1 MQSEAPLLAH
11 QKELSMPDDRLGW
24 LRWVL
29 TPGLGL
35 KRCHQLLNLVDSPDD
50 LFAHPDRWPLPESI
64 RSTLREVQYLGE
76 QHPIHRRALEQIR
89 WAEAEGHHL
98 VSFQCEHY
106 PELLNQ
112 IDDPP
117 LMLWVNGNPALLNQ
131 PQVGVVGSRSASL
144 SARRNAQTLGRDI
157 SRAGLVITSGGAAG
171 IDGCAH
177 EGALESGGCTIAVLG
192 CGVDV
197 VYPRHHRPLFERI
210 AQQGAL
216 VSEHPLG
223 TQPKPGHFPR
233 RNRIISGLSDA
244 VVVVEAAVRS
254 GSLITA
260 DHALD
265 QGRDVYA
272 IPGDINNP
280 NAAGCH
286 RLIQDGAYL
295 LSRAEDLLDSLH
307 PCHQATALQS
317 APAAELKPE
326 LPDTQLRLLSLLSA
340 DPQPLDV
347 LSDVMACPSHTLLEP
362 LLELELGGWIQQ
374 QPGGYS
380 RL

>member
-1 MQSEAPLLAH
+1 
-11 QKELSMPDDRLGW
+11 MPDERLSW

-35 KRCHQLLNLVDSPDD
+35 KRCHQLLNLVDHPDD
-50 LFAHPDRWPLPESI
+50 LFTHPERWPLPESVKA
-64 RSTLREVQYLGE
+64 TLREIQYLGE
-76 QHPIHRRALEQIR
+76 QHPIHRRALDQLR
-89 WAEAEGHHL
+89 WAEADGHHL

-112 IDDPP
+112 ISDPP
-117 LMLWVNGNPALLNQ
+117 LLLWVTGDPGLLNR
-131 PQVGVVGSRSASL
+131 PQIGVVGSRSASL

-157 SRAGLVITSGGAAG
+157 SRAGFVITSGGAAG

-177 EGALESGGCTIAVLG
+177 EGALDAGGQTLAVLG
-192 CGVDV
+192 CGVDI
-197 VYPRHHRPLFERI
+197 VYPRHHRALFERI
-210 AQQGAL
+210 AGHGAL

-244 VVVVEAAVRS
+244 VVVVEAAERS

-260 DHALD
+260 EHALD

-295 LSRAEDLLDSLH
+295 LSRAEDLLSSLH
-307 PCHQATALQS
+307 PCHLPPTPQRLTE
-317 APAAELKPE
+317 PAAGPE
-326 LPDTQLRLLSLLSA
+326 ADLPDMQQRLLTLLSA
-340 DPQPLDV
+340 EPQPLDV
-347 LSDVMACPSHTLLEP
+347 LSDHLQCPSHALLEP

>member
-1 MQSEAPLLAH
+1 MS
-11 QKELSMPDDRLGW
+11 DDHLGW

-35 KRCHQLLNLVDSPDD
+35 RYSHQLLARVDHPND
-50 LFAHPDRWPLPESI
+50 LFNHPDRWGLPTALTQ
-64 RSTLREVQYLGE
+64 TLREIQWLGE
-76 QHPIHRRALEQIR
+76 QHPVHRQALAQLH
-89 WAEAEGHHL
+89 WADQAGHHL
-98 VSFQCEHY
+98 ISFQDPAY
-106 PELLNQ
+106 PQLLNE
-112 IDDPP
+112 IADPP
-117 LMLWVNGNPALLNQ
+117 LLLWVRGNPALLDRA
-131 PQVGVVGSRSASL
+131 QVGIVGSRNASL
-144 SARRNAQTLGRDI
+144 PARRHARDLGRDV
-157 SRAGLVITSGGAAG
+157 SRAGIVVTSGGAAG

-177 EGALESGGCTIAVLG
+177 EGALAGRGETLAVLG

-197 VYPRHHRPLFERI
+197 AYPRQHQALFEQI
-210 AQQGAL
+210 TEGGAL

-223 TQPKPGHFPR
+223 TAPKPGHFPR

-244 VVVVEAAVRS
+244 IVVVEAAERS

-260 DHALD
+260 EHALD

-272 IPGDINNP
+272 LPGDINNP

-286 RLIQDGAYL
+286 RLIQEGAGL
-295 LSRAEDLLDSLH
+295 LSRAEDLLESLH
-307 PCHQATALQS
+307 RCHRDAPPGA
-317 APAAELKPE
+317 APALTPDPDLPE
-326 LPDTQLRLLSLLSA
+326 LQLTLLELLST

-347 LSDVMACPSHTLLEP
+347 ISDHLGCPSQSLLEP